1 MLAETREM
9 TSGVMSSYSPPMV
22 AGGRDKQFT
31 MAGLMSSSQYQEGT
45 ARASQDKQISRGEL
59 EERRGQIDGY
69 FAWDPTS
76 REWY

>member
-1 MLAETREM
+1 MLVETRV
-9 TSGVMSSYSPPMV
+9 TIRVMSPYSPPV
-22 AGGRDKQFT
+22 EGDKQFT
-31 MAGLMSSSQYQEGT
+31 MAGRLMSSSQYQEGT

-76 REWY
+76 RGWY